1 MLEALYCLWED
12 LGEVTTIEE
21 IGSLT
26 LKFVYAMLE
35 IDEGGFNI
43 IEGTVL
49 RQACESI
56 SGIEPKEQS
65 LRGKSV
71 AAEAART
78 GESVIQSSSKDGEE
92 SKLAVPVKVRDKVV
106 AVIEVGR
113 RDADA
118 FSEDDRKLVEI
129 IAEYV
134 GSVIGRL
141 ISSKF
146 GLKPDYNLRDYL

>member
-1 MLEALYCLWED
+1 M
-12 LGEVTTIEE
+12 
-21 IGSLT
+21 
-26 LKFVYAMLE
+26 
-35 IDEGGFNI
+35 
-43 IEGTVL
+43 
-49 RQACESI
+49 
-56 SGIEPKEQS
+56 
-65 LRGKSV
+65 
-71 AAEAART
+71 
-78 GESVIQSSSKDGEE
+78 DGEE
-92 SKLAVPVKVRDKVV
+92 SKLAVPVMVSDKVV
-106 AVIEVGR
+106 AIIEIGR